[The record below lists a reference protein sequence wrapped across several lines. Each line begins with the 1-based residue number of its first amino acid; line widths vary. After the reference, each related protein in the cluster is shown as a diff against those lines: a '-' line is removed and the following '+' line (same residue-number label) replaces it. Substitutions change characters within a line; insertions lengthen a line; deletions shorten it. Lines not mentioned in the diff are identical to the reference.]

1 MDKKRFLEEL
11 KKINI
16 IVNKEQIEKLDEFY
30 KLLIEWNKKI
40 NLTSITKEED
50 VYLKHFYDSLTLIK
64 ATNLKEN
71 IKLCDVG
78 SGAGFP
84 GIVLKI
90 IFPNLKITLVD
101 SLQKRINY
109 LNLIIKELKLENIE
123 AIHDRMEDYSKKHEE
138 EYDII
143 AARAVGNTK
152 LLTEISVKA
161 LKTDG
166 KLILMK
172 GNTEEEIDNTNNLFN
187 DLGVKIENIIKFKL
201 PIEESNRSLIII
213 KKIYKTPN
221 KYPRR
226 IDKIK
231 KSL

>member
-1 MDKKRFLEEL
+1 MNKEVFLDEL
-11 KKINI
+11 EKINI
-16 IVNKEQIEKLDEFY
+16 TATEEQIQKLDILY
-30 KLLIEWNKKI
+30 HLLIEWNEKI
-40 NLTSITKEED
+40 NLTAITNEKE

-64 ATNLKEN
+64 AIDLNKN
-71 IKLCDVG
+71 IKICDVG

-84 GIVLKI
+84 GVVLKI
-90 IFPNLKITLVD
+90 FFPNLDITLVD

-109 LNLIIKELKLENIE
+109 LNEIIKELDLKNIT
-123 AIHDRMEDYSKKHEE
+123 AVHARMEEYSKKHEE

-143 AARAVGNTK
+143 TSRAVGNTK

-161 LKTDG
+161 LKING

-172 GNTEEEIDNTNNLFN
+172 GNLEQELNNINNLFN
-187 DLGVKIENIIKFKL
+187 DLGVKLENIVKFKL
-201 PIEESNRSLIII
+201 PIEESNRSLVII
-213 KKIYKTPN
+213 KKTTKTPN